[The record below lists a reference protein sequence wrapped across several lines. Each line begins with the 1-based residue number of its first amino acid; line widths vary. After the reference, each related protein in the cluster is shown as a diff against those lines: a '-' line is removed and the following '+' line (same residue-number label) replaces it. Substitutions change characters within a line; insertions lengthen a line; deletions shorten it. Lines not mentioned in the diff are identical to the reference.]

1 MKQLNMKNRIEC
13 LPKSSQFYFDM
24 STLVDGRVTLFQGDS
39 SDSVANVKKHDSTKK
54 MVLNFIESSL
64 MSNNVNKIYA
74 VYKSEV
80 IGELFRYL

>member
-1 MKQLNMKNRIEC
+1 MKKRIEC

-39 SDSVANVKKHDSTKK
+39 SDSVAKVKKHDSTKK

-74 VYKSEV
+74 VYKSEM